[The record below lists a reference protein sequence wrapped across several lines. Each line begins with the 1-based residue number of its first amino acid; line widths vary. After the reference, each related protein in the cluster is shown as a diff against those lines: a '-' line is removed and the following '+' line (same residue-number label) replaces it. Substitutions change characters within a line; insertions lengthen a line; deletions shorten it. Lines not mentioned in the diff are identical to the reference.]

1 MQSHTIQGELTIY
14 TAAQEKQVLQ
24 HFLESDDE
32 LELVLSQ
39 VNEMDS
45 AGLQI
50 LIALK
55 TEASR
60 RNKNL
65 RFVMHSKPVID
76 VMEMANI
83 TTMFGD
89 QIILT

>member
-1 MQSHTIQGELTIY
+1 MNTHTVAGELTIY

-24 HFLESDDE
+24 NFLETQDE

-55 TEASR
+55 MEAAR
-60 RNKNL
+60 RHKNI
-65 RFVMHSKPVID
+65 RFVMHSKAVLD
-76 VMEMANI
+76 VLEMANV
-83 TTMFGD
+83 TTLFGD

>member
-1 MQSHTIQGELTIY
+1 MNSHTVPGELTIY

-24 HFLESDDE
+24 QFLETDDE

-55 TEASR
+55 TDAAQR
-60 RNKNL
+60 HKNI
-65 RFVMHSKPVID
+65 RFVMHSKAVID
-76 VMEMANI
+76 VMEMANV
-83 TTMFGD
+83 TAMFGD